1 MNSFKI
7 VGKFHL
13 NFFFFLIILFHHRFT
28 NDTPPPFGQG
38 GEGGKLENIHTWP
51 DVNEKPAVI
60 FGFHLMETRLNFFL
74 SALQ

>member
-1 MNSFKI
+1 MI
-7 VGKFHL
+7 P
-13 NFFFFLIILFHHRFT
+13 
-28 NDTPPPFGQG
+28 PPPFGQG

-60 FGFHLMETRLNFFL
+60 FGFYLMETRLNFFL